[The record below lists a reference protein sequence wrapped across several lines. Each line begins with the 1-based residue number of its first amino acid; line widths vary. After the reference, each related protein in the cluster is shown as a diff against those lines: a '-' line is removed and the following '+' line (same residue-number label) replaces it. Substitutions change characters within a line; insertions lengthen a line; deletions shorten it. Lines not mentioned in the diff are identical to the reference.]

1 MHAAARAAAVLAPAV
16 AAALAVAAATAAS
29 AQELGDE
36 PPSFTTEEPVSSFY
50 TIDSHPERAHMSLRG
65 GTELA
70 GDAPLAIP
78 GDLYGSFRIDVRAE
92 GYEPQRGVLRFPG
105 GGAPL
110 EVSSMHIGGA
120 GAVFASAALPGLG
133 ELVRGG
139 GDEVRGASFLA
150 AGVGGLGGLVAA
162 ELRRRNALDDAERL
176 RADAA
181 LAPGVETR
189 TALQLEAAREAATS
203 DRARVARRDWA
214 LICAAVWTV
223 SLLDTYRWAPHLDDA
238 QVELTDVTFN
248 LRPLS
253 RTQAALR
260 SIVPGLGQHYA
271 GRQRAGTLAF
281 FGGLAAGM
289 GFVVAEHAYDEAVHQ
304 KAAVQELYN
313 DPLQDPEA
321 LAIIRP
327 ALEEEAREADEA
339 RKRRNVVGA
348 VAAGVWAANI
358 LDAFFATPTPHDGG
372 GSGEARDL
380 RPEGSF
386 ASQVTW
392 RAGLHLDSSRPGDS
406 GGLAPSMSLRLT
418 F

>member
-1 MHAAARAAAVLAPAV
+1 VAVT
-16 AAALAVAAATAAS
+16 LAVAALTADTTF
-29 AQELGDE
+29 AQELGDQ

-78 GDLYGSFRIDVRAE
+78 GDLYGSFRIDVHAD
-92 GYEPQRGVLRFPG
+92 GYERQRGVLRFPG

-110 EVSSMHIGGA
+110 EVSSMHTGGA
-120 GAVFASAALPGLG
+120 GAVFASVALPGLG

-150 AGVGGLGGLVAA
+150 AGIGGLGGLVVA

-181 LAPGVETR
+181 LAPGVEER
-189 TALQLEAAREAATS
+189 TALLLDAGREAATS

-214 LICAAVWTV
+214 VVCAAVWTV
-223 SLLDTYRWAPHLDDA
+223 SLIDTYRWTPRLDDA

-271 GRQRAGTLAF
+271 GRERAGTLAF
-281 FGGLAAGM
+281 LGGLAAGM
-289 GFVVAEHAYDEAVHQ
+289 GFVIAEHAYDEAVHQ
-304 KAAVQELYN
+304 KAAVQALYD

-327 ALEEEAREADEA
+327 ALEEEAREADDA

-348 VAAGVWAANI
+348 VAAGVWTANI
-358 LDAFFATPTPHDGG
+358 LDAFFATPTPHNGR

-380 RPEGSF
+380 QQEGSF
-386 ASQVTW
+386 ASEVTW
-392 RAGLHLDSSRPGDS
+392 RAGVGLGSSRAGDS
-406 GGLAPSMSLRLT
+406 RGLAPSMSLRLT